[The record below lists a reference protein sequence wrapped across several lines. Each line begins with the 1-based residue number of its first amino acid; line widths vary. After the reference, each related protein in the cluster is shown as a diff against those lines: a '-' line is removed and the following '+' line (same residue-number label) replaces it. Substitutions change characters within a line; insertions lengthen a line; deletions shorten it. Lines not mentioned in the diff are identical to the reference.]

1 MTKTDPYQ
9 WMAETPEPIEPTPEQ
24 IEARRKYYIRQSRAK
39 SGRKEDSSFQIV
51 AFCGLVFALFVVVA
65 SAVMILKEMR

>member
-9 WMAETPEPIEPTPEQ
+9 WMADEPEPTPQQTER
-24 IEARRKYYIRQSRAK
+24 RRKRFILNSSAK
-39 SGRKEDSSFQIV
+39 PDRKENASFQIV

-65 SAVMILKEMR
+65 SALAILKGVG